1 MVREGP
7 ALTLAA
13 VLPCATEEG
22 SALGRGFES
31 VLGACVVIGPEWM
44 QLFPCNVSIMA
55 TAARQ
60 TNGQEGARFRC
71 NLGMLVLQ

>member
-44 QLFPCNVSIMA
+44 QL
-55 TAARQ
+55 
-60 TNGQEGARFRC
+60 
-71 NLGMLVLQ
+71 

>member
-13 VLPCATEEG
+13 VLPCATEAG

-60 TNGQEGARFRC
+60 TNGQEGERFRC

>member
-31 VLGACVVIGPEWM
+31 VLGACVVIGTEWM
-44 QLFPCNVSIMA
+44 QHFSCIVSIIA
-55 TAARQ
+55 RAARQ
-60 TNGQEGARFRC
+60 TNGQEAERFRC